1 MVKPLSQRVEEK
13 TARVKVRRAARPVDD
28 RGTETRILDAAH
40 AVFIRRGT
48 AGARMQEIA
57 QEAGVNSAL
66 LHYYFRSKER
76 LSAAVF
82 QRARADLLPAV
93 IGILGSDQELDAKV
107 RGVIDVELT
116 QLLATPYLPGY
127 ILSELAH
134 QPERVRQLFSITTGR
149 LPEEIG
155 QAVLVKLRSQ
165 IQAQVRAG
173 RMRVI
178 TPEEFLVNLLSMCIF
193 PFAARPI
200 WSAMLGWDDEGF
212 QRFMA
217 RRRRDLPVFFLKAL
231 RP

>member
-1 MVKPLSQRVEEK
+1 MIKSRGQRIAVKTVRA
-13 TARVKVRRAARPVDD
+13 TARRAGPAADD
-28 RGTETRILDAAH
+28 RGTERRILDAAH

-82 QRARADLLPAV
+82 QRARGDLLPAV
-93 IGILGSDQELDAKV
+93 IGILGSDEELEAKV
-107 RGVIDVELT
+107 HGVIDVELT
-116 QLLATPYLPGY
+116 QLLARPYLPGY

-134 QPERVRQLFSITTGR
+134 QPDRVRQLFATTTGR
-149 LPEEIG
+149 LPDEIG

-165 IQAQVRAG
+165 IQARVRAG
-173 RMRVI
+173 RMRAI
-178 TPEEFLVNLLSMCIF
+178 APEEFLVNLLSMCIF

-212 QRFMA
+212 ERFIA